1 MKNKFENSEEFKG
14 IPIKDH
20 QLHNK
25 NFNHSDVFKISKHS
39 KGFLLGVG
47 VGLMAPIVATGFAIK
62 HFKQKH

>member
-20 QLHNK
+20 QPHN
-25 NFNHSDVFKISKHS
+25 NDFNYSNVFKISKHS

-47 VGLMAPIVATGFAIK
+47 VGLMAPIVATGFAVK